1 MPQDISLIASEDSG
15 ISCCLTPPQT
25 TIRQEMGRISAEA
38 VNMLN
43 RQIAGL
49 PVRNVTVP
57 YSLIERESVADL
69 SC

>member
-1 MPQDISLIASEDSG
+1 
-15 ISCCLTPPQT
+15 
-25 TIRQEMGRISAEA
+25 MGRISAEA